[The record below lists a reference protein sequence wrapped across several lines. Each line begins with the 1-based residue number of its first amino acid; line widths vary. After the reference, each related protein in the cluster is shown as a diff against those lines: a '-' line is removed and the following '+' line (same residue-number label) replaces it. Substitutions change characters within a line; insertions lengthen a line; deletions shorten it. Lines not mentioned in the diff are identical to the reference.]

1 MGKIV
6 FRSSLAS
13 SGAKLRVE
21 WPTSEDLV
29 AHVGVVGTIAA
40 IRSVDSAVAKRRW
53 S

>member
-1 MGKIV
+1 MGKII

-13 SGAKLRVE
+13 SGAELRVE

-29 AHVGVVGTIAA
+29 AHVGVVGAIAA
-40 IRSVDSAVAKRRW
+40 IWSIDSAVAERCW